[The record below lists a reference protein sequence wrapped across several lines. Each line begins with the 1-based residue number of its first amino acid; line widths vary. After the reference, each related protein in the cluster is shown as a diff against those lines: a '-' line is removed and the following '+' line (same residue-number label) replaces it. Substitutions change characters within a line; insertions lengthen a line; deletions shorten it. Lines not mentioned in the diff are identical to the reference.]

1 MNVFMTHWILI
12 IINKNTKE
20 ALHSIAVSRT
30 VQTCMWIS
38 KKNLKKLEINGDQQR
53 IKNPATLMLKL
64 YFLPPFLS
72 KLWGLLF
79 HFFFFPLW
87 LSGRTVELPCLSSG
101 IGPDNFQKSFW
112 TLTTLILWIESRNDV
127 VGEHTSEAECTDS
140 SKCALLNIR
149 IYWLRGLPLLIIIL
163 LLKCI

>member
-1 MNVFMTHWILI
+1 MTHWILI

-79 HFFFFPLW
+79 HFFFFFLFGFQEG
-87 LSGRTVELPCLSSG
+87 LLNCLV
-101 IGPDNFQKSFW
+101 W
-112 TLTTLILWIESRNDV
+112 V
-127 VGEHTSEAECTDS
+127 VGLGQTIFRSPFELR
-140 SKCALLNIR
+140 LLWF
-149 IYWLRGLPLLIIIL
+149 YELKVEMMLLESIL
-163 LLKCI
+163 LKQSAQILQNVPS